1 MRRDRDEKGTDL
13 EYDSDKKEY
22 VPRRITRALVKTTK
36 ENHAG
41 KLVWG
46 YCSGWW
52 PGKYI
57 EDNDY
62 TAILC
67 IIKLAHFLRL
77 IACYVI
83 LKINND
89 ITLLGILLYT

>member
-1 MRRDRDEKGTDL
+1 MRRDRDDKGTDL
-13 EYDSDKKEY
+13 QYDNDKEENI
-22 VPRRITRALVKTTK
+22 PRRITRALIKISK
-36 ENHAG
+36 ENHTG

-46 YCSGWW
+46 FCSGWW

-67 IIKLAHFLRL
+67 ITKLAHVFAIYSSLCEINCWKLR
-77 IACYVI
+77 
-83 LKINND
+83 
-89 ITLLGILLYT
+89 